1 MRSST
6 SAWKSRFREA
16 APSAIVALKEQEQ
29 GAFMELPL
37 TDAEA
42 TMLARAIDFAETHVA
57 PNAPTWEE
65 ERRQPIEALRAASR
79 AGLAGL
85 EVPESLG
92 GTGLRFRLKAR
103 VAEEIARHCFAF
115 SFSMI
120 NHMGLAGKI
129 ARDAPAD
136 IQKRYLPEMLAG
148 EAIGCTALS
157 EPQAGS
163 DFAAITTSAKKV
175 DGGWVI
181 NGEKAWI
188 TNAAHADLMFL
199 YAQTDPA
206 AGWRGVA
213 GFLIDAREEGVT
225 RVPPFEI
232 MGGHAIGVGG
242 FILEDHL
249 VPDIRQM
256 SEPGD
261 GFKAAMAGVNAA
273 RSYVATMCCGMTE
286 AAIELAARYASE
298 RAAFGGH
305 IADFQGLRWQLA
317 DAQTDIEAAR
327 LLAYRAVLA
336 VEDGTA
342 AELPAAPAKKFA
354 ARMAD
359 THLTRAMQVMGAA
372 GLRRD
377 YPIGRQIACARI
389 ANYVDGTTEIQNER
403 IARALF
409 NKAKGE

>member
-1 MRSST
+1 
-6 SAWKSRFREA
+6 
-16 APSAIVALKEQEQ
+16 
-29 GAFMELPL
+29 MELPL

-42 TMLARAIDFAETHVA
+42 AMLDHAIDFAKTEVA
-57 PNAPTWEE
+57 PNAQKWEE
-65 ERRQPIEALRAASR
+65 ERRQPIEALKAASL

-92 GTGLRFRLKAR
+92 GSALRFRLKAR

-163 DFAAITTSAKKV
+163 DFAA
-175 DGGWVI
+175 
-181 NGEKAWI
+181 
-188 TNAAHADLMFL
+188 
-199 YAQTDPA
+199 

-225 RVPPFEI
+225 RVPPFQI

-242 FILEDHL
+242 FRLTDHF

-286 AAIELAARYASE
+286 AAIALAARYANE

-305 IADFQGLRWQLA
+305 IADFQGLRPQPMP
-317 DAQTDIEAAR
+317 R
-327 LLAYRAVLA
+327 NS
-336 VEDGTA
+336 
-342 AELPAAPAKKFA
+342 LPAWPTPILPAPC
-354 ARMAD
+354 R
-359 THLTRAMQVMGAA
+359 
-372 GLRRD
+372 
-377 YPIGRQIACARI
+377 
-389 ANYVDGTTEIQNER
+389 
-403 IARALF
+403 
-409 NKAKGE
+409 

>member
-1 MRSST
+1 MD
-6 SAWKSRFREA
+6 
-16 APSAIVALKEQEQ
+16 
-29 GAFMELPL
+29 LPL
-37 TDAEA
+37 TDAEED
-42 TMLARAIDFAETHVA
+42 MLARAVHFAETHVA
-57 PNAPTWEE
+57 PNAQDWED
-65 ERRQPIEALRAASR
+65 ERRQPIETLK
-79 AGLAGL
+79 AGSLAGFAGL
-85 EVPESLG
+85 EVPENLG
-92 GTGLRFRLKAR
+92 GAGMRFRLKAR
-103 VAEEIARHCFAF
+103 VAEELARHCFAF

-129 ARDAPAD
+129 ARDAPEE
-136 IQKRYLPEMLAG
+136 IQKRYLPEILAG
-148 EAIGCTALS
+148 EAIGCAALS
-157 EPQAGS
+157 EPNAGS

-213 GFLIDAREEGVT
+213 GFLIDAREDGVS
-225 RVPPFEI
+225 RVPPFQI

-242 FILEDHL
+242 FILKDHF
-249 VPDIRQM
+249 VPDIRLM
-256 SEPGD
+256 SVPGS
-261 GFKAAMAGVNAA
+261 GFKAAMASVNAA

-286 AAIELAARYASE
+286 AAIELAARHASN

-317 DAQTDIEAAR
+317 DAQTDVEAAR

-336 VEDGTA
+336 VETGA
-342 AELPAAPAKKFA
+342 EAELPAAHAKKFA
-354 ARMAD
+354 GKMAD
-359 THLTRAMQVMGAA
+359 QHLARCMQIMGAA
-372 GLRRD
+372 GMRRE
-377 YPIGRQIACARI
+377 YPLGRQIACARI

-409 NKAKGE
+409 NRKKGQEK

>member
-1 MRSST
+1 MD
-6 SAWKSRFREA
+6 
-16 APSAIVALKEQEQ
+16 
-29 GAFMELPL
+29 LPL
-37 TDAEA
+37 SDAESA
-42 TMLARAIDFAETHVA
+42 MLARAVEFAQIEVA
-57 PNAPTWEE
+57 PKAQAWEDD
-65 ERRQPIEALRAASR
+65 RRQPIEALKAASL
-79 AGLAGL
+79 AGFAGL
-85 EVPESLG
+85 EVPENLG
-92 GTGLRFRLKAR
+92 GFGGRFRLKAR
-103 VAEEIARHCFAF
+103 LAEEMARHCFAF
-115 SFSMI
+115 SFSLI

-129 ARDAPAD
+129 ARDAPGEIAR
-136 IQKRYLPEMLAG
+136 KYLPEMLAG
-148 EAIGCTALS
+148 EAIGCTALT
-157 EPQAGS
+157 EPAAGS
-163 DFAAITTSAKKV
+163 DFSAITTRAKKV
-175 DGGWVI
+175 EGGWVL

-213 GFLIDAREEGVT
+213 GFLVDAREDGVS
-225 RVPPFEI
+225 RVPPFQI
-232 MGGHAIGVGG
+232 MGGHAIGTGG
-242 FILEDHL
+242 FRLEDHF
-249 VPDIRQM
+249 VPDIRMM
-256 SEPGD
+256 SAPGD

-286 AAIELAARYASE
+286 AAIELAAKYASE

-317 DAQTDIEAAR
+317 DAQTEVEAAR

-336 VEDGTA
+336 VENGTE
-342 AELPAAPAKKFA
+342 AEIPAAHAKKFA

-359 THLTRAMQVMGAA
+359 EQLSRCMQVMGAA
-372 GLRRD
+372 GLKRD

-409 NKAKGE
+409 KNAHKKG

>member
-1 MRSST
+1 
-6 SAWKSRFREA
+6 
-16 APSAIVALKEQEQ
+16 
-29 GAFMELPL
+29 MELPL

-42 TMLARAIDFAETHVA
+42 AMLARAIDFAETHVA
-57 PNAPTWEE
+57 PNAQTWEE
-65 ERRQPIEALRAASR
+65 ERRQPIEALRTASL

-92 GTGLRFRLKAR
+92 GSGMRFRLKAR

-249 VPDIRQM
+249 VPDRPNRADPPVAAARRLRRAYRGFSGAALAACRCPDGYRGRAPARLSRRAGSGGRHGGRTARGPCQ
-256 SEPGD
+256 EVRRPHGRHPPYPRHAGD
-261 GFKAAMAGVNAA
+261 G
-273 RSYVATMCCGMTE
+273 R
-286 AAIELAARYASE
+286 R
-298 RAAFGGH
+298 RAP
-305 IADFQGLRWQLA
+305 
-317 DAQTDIEAAR
+317 AR
-327 LLAYRAVLA
+327 LSDRTSDRLRPHC
-336 VEDGTA
+336 
-342 AELPAAPAKKFA
+342 EL
-354 ARMAD
+354 R
-359 THLTRAMQVMGAA
+359 
-372 GLRRD
+372 
-377 YPIGRQIACARI
+377 
-389 ANYVDGTTEIQNER
+389 
-403 IARALF
+403 
-409 NKAKGE
+409 